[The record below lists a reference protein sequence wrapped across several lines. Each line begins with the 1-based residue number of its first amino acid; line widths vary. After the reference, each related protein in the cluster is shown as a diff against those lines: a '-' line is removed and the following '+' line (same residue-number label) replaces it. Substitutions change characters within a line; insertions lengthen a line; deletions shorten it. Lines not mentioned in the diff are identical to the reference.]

1 MFDDIFK
8 DGYSK
13 YTFYAHNTGKFDS
26 HFLLILY

>member
-8 DGYSK
+8 DGYSN